1 MVDPLAEIVT
11 LLQPQAPFSKI
22 ARASGAWRVRR
33 TEVGQVYYGL
43 MTFGSARLEVDGK
56 PAFILRQGDFV
67 LIPAIKD
74 FTMSSLDPPP
84 PAGLISTP
92 VMQADRSVR
101 IGSPDAPVEV
111 EQLIGYCRFG
121 SPDASLLVSLLPD
134 IVVVRGE
141 SRLGILAKLVAEEAH
156 ASRPARDV
164 VLARLLEVLLIEA
177 FRSSGERPAGPGVL
191 RGMGDDRLV
200 MALRC
205 MHADPA
211 RAWTIAELAR
221 EAGLSRS
228 TFFTRFQR
236 EVGRPPM
243 DYLTDWRITLAKDL
257 LRRGRSLAEVAR
269 RIGYGSTS
277 AFSVAFSRHVGLPPA
292 QYAGQLPD
300 AGQLRGPAD

>member
-1 MVDPLAEIVT
+1 MADPLAEIVT
-11 LLQPQAPFSKI
+11 LLQPGAPFSKI
-22 ARASGAWRVRR
+22 ARASGAWRVQR

-43 MTFGSARLEVDGK
+43 MISGSARLEVGGK
-56 PAFILRQGDFV
+56 PAIILRQGDFV
-67 LIPAIKD
+67 LVPAIQD
-74 FTMSSLDPPP
+74 FTMSSLDPAP
-84 PAGLISTP
+84 PAGLYSQP
-92 VMQADRSVR
+92 VMQAGGTAR

-121 SPDASLLVSLLPD
+121 SPDATLLVALLPD

-141 SRLGILAKLVAEEAH
+141 SRLGILATLVAEEAR

-177 FRSSGERPAGPGVL
+177 FRSTGERTASPGVL

-200 MALRC
+200 VALRC

-211 RAWTIAELAR
+211 RAWTVAELAR

-257 LRRGRSLAEVAR
+257 LRRGRSLAEVAQ

-277 AFSVAFSRHVGLPPA
+277 AFSVAFSRQVGKPPA
-292 QYAGQLPD
+292 RYAEELSLS
-300 AGQLRGPAD
+300 AG

>member
-11 LLQPQAPFSKI
+11 LLQPGAPFSKI

-43 MTFGSARLEVDGK
+43 MISGSARLEVDGK
-56 PAFILRQGDFV
+56 PAVILRQGDFV
-67 LIPAIKD
+67 LVPAIKD
-74 FTMSSLDPPP
+74 FTMSSLDPAPP
-84 PAGLISTP
+84 EGHYSTP
-92 VMQADRSVR
+92 VMQPDRSVR
-101 IGSPDAPVEV
+101 IGAPEAPAEV

-121 SPDASLLVSLLPD
+121 SPDASLLVALLPD
-134 IVVVRGE
+134 LVVVRGE
-141 SRLGILAKLVAEEAH
+141 SRLGILARLVAEEAH

-177 FRSSGERPAGPGVL
+177 FRSTGERTASPGVL

-200 MALRC
+200 VALRC

-211 RAWTIAELAR
+211 RPWTVAELAR

-277 AFSVAFSRHVGLPPA
+277 AFSVAFSRQVGQPPA
-292 QYAGQLPD
+292 RYAEELGLA
-300 AGQLRGPAD
+300 AG